1 MKGSRL
7 VAVGHS
13 GGATALYDT
22 MPVVFINSDQFFLL
36 YYRSS
41 MLSLKSSPSNLKLY
55 SGIVLVDPPFVD
67 RQTFRDN
74 RGEAAALSKLTLARR
89 DTWASKEEA
98 LVWFGK
104 RSPWKSWDN
113 RVVHLFVV

>member
-1 MKGSRL
+1 MASFVSSAHVKWSRL

-22 MPVVFINSDQFFLL
+22 MPMVFINSDQFFLL

-55 SGIVLVDPPFVD
+55 SG
-67 RQTFRDN
+67 N
-74 RGEAAALSKLTLARR
+74 NLTLA
-89 DTWASKEEA
+89 
-98 LVWFGK
+98 
-104 RSPWKSWDN
+104 
-113 RVVHLFVV
+113 